1 MRLVRF
7 PVLVLIFL
15 SGASTFAQDTTT
27 AAPPPPAA
35 PTPTGNPVVTLASE
49 FFENNF
55 VNLYAFGD
63 GIYDSYAPI
72 EQNGRVSNSGSMGW
86 DVGGGINAYH
96 RIENGDISVTYRG
109 DYRYYQSSLFGTGTD
124 QYLSFGYNKRLSR
137 RWSLNVGLGGGI
149 FLYGETFIS
158 PLPTQSTVVQA
169 NPFSNESRF
178 AYGGVSLSYMQTR
191 RLSYSVSGNFLL
203 NRYSLPGSVGMTGI
217 TGSGGVQYR
226 LSARTTVG
234 GSYSHSYFAYQ
245 GGSGQADINSF
256 SGTVARAL
264 PNHWN
269 VSAYGG
275 VSRSTTSGVIAV
287 PVTLLLSNGQAVG
300 GYLIGPYKRT
310 SNVPS
315 FGGSVSRTF
324 HHSLLSVSAG
334 QGISAGN
341 GYYLSS
347 RSDFVTGTLSYS
359 KRKSNISAGGSYSLL
374 SSIANTVTSKYRSA
388 GLSVSYSRN
397 LVRFVGMNIRYD
409 YIYYQSLSP
418 FPGTTDNRI
427 SFGFNFSSKSIPLTL
442 Y

>member
-1 MRLVRF
+1 MRF
-7 PVLVLIFL
+7 PVFVLILL
-15 SGASTFAQDTTT
+15 SGASAFAQDTTT
-27 AAPPPPAA
+27 AAPPAAPQTA

-49 FFENNF
+49 FFEHNF

-72 EQNGRVSNSGSMGW
+72 EQNGRLSNNGSVGW

-96 RIENGDISVTYRG
+96 QVTNGDISITYRG
-109 DYRYYQSSLFGTGTD
+109 DYRHYQSSVFGTGTD
-124 QYLSFGYNKRLSR
+124 QYLAFGYNKRLTR
-137 RWSLNVGLGGGI
+137 RWSLNVSLGGGM

-158 PLPTQSTVVQA
+158 PLPTQTTVVQA

-178 AYGGVSLSYMQTR
+178 AYGGVTLSYLQTR
-191 RLSYSVSGNFLL
+191 RLSYTVSGNFML

-217 TGSGGVQYR
+217 TGTGGVQYR

-245 GGSGQADINSF
+245 GGSGQAAIDSF
-256 SGTVARAL
+256 SGTLSRAF
-264 PNHWN
+264 PDRWN
-269 VSAYGG
+269 VSVYGG
-275 VSRSTTSGVIAV
+275 VSRTTTSGIIAV
-287 PVTLLLSNGQAVG
+287 PVILQLSSGQAVG

-310 SNVPS
+310 SDVPS
-315 FGGSVSRTF
+315 FGGNVSRTF
-324 HHSLLSVSAG
+324 HRSLLSVSAG
-334 QGISAGN
+334 QGVSAGN

-359 KRKSNISAGGSYSLL
+359 TRKSNISAGGSYSLL
-374 SSIANTVTSKYRSA
+374 SSIANTVTSKYKSA

-397 LVRFVGMNIRYD
+397 LVRYVGANVRYD